1 MDIVKMLASG
11 ASPDEIA
18 ETFFDNLAA
27 ATIQKQKEKEERL
40 CALSTEIYEFLRMY
54 YPIEFKNANEELR
67 RMISPVE
74 LNGFFLFLLEQCVE
88 GTPDLAATSSL
99 ATSSFIHPL
108 NLEVNDNSPYKIKEG
123 SLTK

>member
-27 ATIQKQKEKEERL
+27 ATIQKQKEKEEKL

-88 GTPDLAATSSL
+88 ETPDLAATSPL

-123 SLTK
+123 SLAK

>member
-11 ASPDEIA
+11 ASPDDIMQ
-18 ETFFDNLAA
+18 TFFDNLAT

-74 LNGFFLFLLEQCVE
+74 LDGFFHFLLDHCVE
-88 GTPDLAATSSL
+88 ETPDLAATSSL